1 MSGSTRLIAALTTI
15 AAVAAQAA
23 FAASVYALVVGRDLS
38 AVFWLVV
45 ASLLVKSCFD
55 TLQVEVGA

>member
-1 MSGSTRLIAALTTI
+1 MSGSTRLIFVLTTI

-23 FAASVYALVVGRDLS
+23 FAGSVYALVGGRDLS

-45 ASLLVKSCFD
+45 GSLLVKSCFD
-55 TLQVEVGA
+55 MLQVEAGT